1 MYLVDIDQLDD
12 ISEFL
17 NSDILIINI
26 TSKNLS
32 GFRDL
37 IKQIEISPIQKVLFI
52 SSTSVYQNL
61 NREVSEDEQ
70 AEDRE
75 SPLWQIEQQFQDSG
89 RFQTTIIRFSGLVDS
104 RRHPGRFFLNGR
116 RIPQADAPVNLIH
129 LQDCLGIIE
138 AVIHQQ
144 AWGEVFNGCA
154 DTHPTKREFYSYA
167 RNLLELPLPQ
177 FDNESD
183 IRYKIISNK
192 KIKTK
197 LKYQFQHPDLMK
209 IIY

>member
-1 MYLVDIDQLDD
+1 MDIDQLDD

-37 IKQIEISPIQKVLFI
+37 IKQIEISSIQKVLFI

-75 SPLWQIEQQFQDSG
+75 SPLWQIEQQFQASG

-167 RNLLELPLPQ
+167 RNLLELPSHNLITQ
-177 FDNESD
+177 AIFATKS
-183 IRYKIISNK
+183 SA
-192 KIKTK
+192 IKK
-197 LKYQFQHPDLMK
+197 LKPN
-209 IIY
+209 